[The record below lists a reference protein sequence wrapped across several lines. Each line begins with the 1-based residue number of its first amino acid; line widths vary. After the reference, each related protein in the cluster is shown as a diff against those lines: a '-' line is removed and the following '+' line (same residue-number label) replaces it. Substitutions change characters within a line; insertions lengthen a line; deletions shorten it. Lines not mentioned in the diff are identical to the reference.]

1 MLGMPE
7 LLVVLAIVV
16 VLFGATKLPQLGK
29 GLGEALGNF
38 KKAQRDSER
47 ETARHEEIDATPRAG
62 DRIGKDAPP
71 QSGRFGAGAARTCR
85 EVRPSCRRR
94 LDQNGFRP

>member
-1 MLGMPE
+1 MMLSNLVPVVLPVERAMLGMPE

-47 ETARHEEIDATPRAG
+47 ETARHEEIDATPHKG
-62 DRIGKDAPP
+62 DRIGKDEPP
-71 QSGRFGAGAARTCR
+71 H
-85 EVRPSCRRR
+85 V
-94 LDQNGFRP
+94 